1 MNFRTTW
8 DIAPFETQ
16 LSHGDKIVL
25 MGSCFSEN
33 IGAKLRYFGFD
44 AMVNPFGTIFH
55 PMALANLLD
64 PKSFDTIRPVERA
77 EFFYTYET
85 HSDIHGLDEDSMLE
99 MLFARQAIMKSYLS
113 EARLLVITFGSAWGY
128 YLENEIVAN
137 CHKMP
142 GLLFE
147 KRLTKLDEMISR
159 WQVLVN
165 DLKIK
170 YPKLNIVFT
179 VSPVR
184 HTKDGII
191 ENQHSKSRLIE
202 LVHQLDALYF
212 PSYEIQM
219 DDLRDYR
226 FYEADLIHP
235 NATAVDYI
243 FEKFAAVAIAEEAR
257 SYFPAIHKF
266 RMFEAH
272 QIKPWNEHRYEKH
285 EKEIE
290 TKKIEL
296 LKQIPNISLS
306 GCFS

>member
-8 DIAPFETQ
+8 DIEPFDTQ
-16 LSHGDKIVL
+16 LNHGDKIVL

-44 AMVNPFGTIFH
+44 ALVNPFGTIFH
-55 PMALANLLD
+55 PLSLAQLIN
-64 PKSFDTIRPVERA
+64 PKEEPTLRPIKRDDLWYAFES
-77 EFFYTYET
+77 
-85 HSDIHGLDEDSMLE
+85 HSDLQGEDEFQLRKNFSNQRELLRTYLKDAKML
-99 MLFARQAIMKSYLS
+99 I
-113 EARLLVITFGSAWGY
+113 ITLGSAWGY
-128 YLENEIVAN
+128 YKDNQIVAN
-137 CHKMP
+137 CHKLP
-142 GLLFE
+142 GTLFE
-147 KRLTKLDEMISR
+147 KRMTDLVDMLPLWNKLIS
-159 WQVLVN
+159 
-165 DLKIK
+165 DLKAA
-170 YPKLNIVFT
+170 YPQLQIVFT

-184 HTKDGII
+184 HTKDGIV
-191 ENQHSKSRLIE
+191 ENQRSKSRLIE

-235 NATAVDYI
+235 NAMAVDYI
-243 FEKFAAVAIAEEAR
+243 FEKFAVVAIADEAR
-257 SYFPAIHKF
+257 SYFPVIHKF

-272 QIKPWNEHRYEKH
+272 QIKPWNELRYEQH
-285 EKEIE
+285 ERDIE
-290 TKKIEL
+290 TKRIEL